1 MKMKIKKPL
10 IIAGAIVAVL
20 LLIVLCLPLLINAN
34 QFKPTIET
42 KLNAALG
49 RNVTIGDIS
58 RSPGIHDFP
67 YNR

>member
-1 MKMKIKKPL
+1 M
-10 IIAGAIVAVL
+10 L
-20 LLIVLCLPLLINAN
+20 LLMVLCLPLLINAN

-49 RNVTIGDIS
+49 PKVMIGDIS